1 MQARKVVLGLAVA
14 LVLVAGLV
22 VSCGGPTPPQATPE
36 EEAEP
41 QPTEAPQEP
50 EEEPTEPPAEEE
62 PIEPPPEEGLA
73 LLEERCTDC
82 HGLDRVTRAQK
93 TAEEW
98 AQTVDRMIDKGAQ
111 LDADERDVLIDY
123 LTQTYGP

>member
-1 MQARKVVLGLAVA
+1 MQARKVVLGLAVV
-14 LVLVAGLV
+14 LVVVAGLV

-50 EEEPTEPPAEEE
+50 QEQPTEPPAEEE
-62 PIEPPPEEGLA
+62 PTAPPDEGMN
-73 LLEERCTDC
+73 LLEDRCTVC

-93 TAEEW
+93 TADEW
-98 AQTVDRMIDKGAQ
+98 AQTVDRMIDKGTQ